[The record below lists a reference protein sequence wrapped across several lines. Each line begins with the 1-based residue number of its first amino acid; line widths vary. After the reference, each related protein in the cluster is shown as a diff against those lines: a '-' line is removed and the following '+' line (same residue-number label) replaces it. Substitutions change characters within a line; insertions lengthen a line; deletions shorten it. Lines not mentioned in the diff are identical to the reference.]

1 MGLSPDSTFYND
13 ILLGFCQNWRTDL
26 AIDCF
31 AHMVSSGCMP
41 DESTYI
47 ILLEALAY
55 ECLLDEAKQLLV
67 NLCSLGVLDKSLIEE
82 ESHYS

>member
-1 MGLSPDSTFYND
+1 
-13 ILLGFCQNWRTDL
+13 
-26 AIDCF
+26 
-31 AHMVSSGCMP
+31 MP